1 MSAGVCVDGVLGELI
16 GGPVVFAV
24 PELLAGSEDDAGFR
38 FCPVILLETLK

>member
-24 PELLAGSEDDAGFR
+24 PELLAGPEDDAGFLFR
-38 FCPVILLETLK
+38 PVLLMETLK